1 MYNAYKPRADE
12 LPSSKQLV
20 KSTVI
25 AAGAAA
31 AILVTVVMP
40 AEYGV
45 DPTGAGRLIGLT
57 EMGEIKS
64 QLAEEAEKDRLMTLP
79 NPDGQSSLLNDVLG
93 LLVGTAHAQEKNAW
107 TDEISFTLEPG
118 EGIEWKLVMEEGA
131 TADYA
136 WEADGGVVN
145 YDLHGD
151 GGRQVD
157 QLRAGSWPVVGR
169 GQHHGR
175 LHRQPRLVLAQPRR
189 PARHRDRP
197 APRRLRGDQAH
208 RLKGP
213 RPFGELA
220 SPLGSA
226 IADRARM
233 CGRGPAGR

>member
-1 MYNAYKPRADE
+1 MYNAYKPQADE

-40 AEYGV
+40 AEHGL

-57 EMGEIKS
+57 EMGMIKS
-64 QLAEEAEKDRLMTLP
+64 QLAEEAEKDRRMTVP
-79 NPDGQSSLLNDVLG
+79 GADGQSSLLNDVLG
-93 LLVGTAHAQEKNAW
+93 LFVGTAHAQEPDTWA
-107 TDEISFTLEPG
+107 DEISFTLEPG

-151 GGRQVD
+151 GSGQSISYE
-157 QLRAGSWPVVGR
+157 QGR
-169 GQHHGR
+169 GQSSDEGSITAAFAGNHGWFWR
-175 LHRQPRLVLAQPRR
+175 NRDGQPVTVTA
-189 PARHRDRP
+189 
-197 APRRLRGDQAH
+197 RLRGDYAE
-208 RLKGP
+208 LK
-213 RPFGELA
+213 RT
-220 SPLGSA
+220 
-226 IADRARM
+226 D
-233 CGRGPAGR
+233 